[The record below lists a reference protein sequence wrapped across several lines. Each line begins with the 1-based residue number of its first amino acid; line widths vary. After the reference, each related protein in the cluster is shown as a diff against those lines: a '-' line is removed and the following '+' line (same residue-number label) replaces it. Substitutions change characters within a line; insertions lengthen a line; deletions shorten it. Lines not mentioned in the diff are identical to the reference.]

1 MNTLL
6 LLFNKND
13 DAECSDKST
22 GGRIDNQKEG
32 VEVEININEVRKHFE
47 EVTVLRSGGLI
58 SPIPERWKNWHMQ
71 LQLRSQGF

>member
-22 GGRIDNQKEG
+22 GGGIDNQNEG
-32 VEVEININEVRKHFE
+32 AEEEINLNEVRKHFE

-58 SPIPERWKNWHMQ
+58 SPIPKLCKN
-71 LQLRSQGF
+71 